1 MQPYCPLVDLLW
13 NILPLH
19 TWNFAWFNFTYVFM
33 HTNIPQTCKKSW
45 NGSVK
50 MLFKHITVFQ
60 HKFSLTM
67 LATIASVEVS
77 IVNVDNIVSI
87 GSMPQ
92 SLFILL
98 SRICSVHVKFSVH
111 ELAVQD
117 RILYP
122 FNLKGAADKNLRI
135 SSNNYHRPTV
145 ILISVTCI
153 TSNSKAER
161 KVLIIIWWA
170 GKCVHNAQFWVYIL
184 QMWHCKSF
192 ARHIFL
198 ALFLAK
204 VQMTHYTHDLICD
217 TFIIL

>member
-1 MQPYCPLVDLLW
+1 MQLYCLLVDLLW

-122 FNLKGAADKNLRI
+122 FNLKGAADKNFRI

-145 ILISVTCI
+145 ILISVTRYMHYFKLKSWKKGTHNNLVSWKMCAQC
-153 TSNSKAER
+153 S
-161 KVLIIIWWA
+161 VL
-170 GKCVHNAQFWVYIL
+170 GLHFTNVTL
-184 QMWHCKSF
+184 
-192 ARHIFL
+192 
-198 ALFLAK
+198 
-204 VQMTHYTHDLICD
+204 
-217 TFIIL
+217 